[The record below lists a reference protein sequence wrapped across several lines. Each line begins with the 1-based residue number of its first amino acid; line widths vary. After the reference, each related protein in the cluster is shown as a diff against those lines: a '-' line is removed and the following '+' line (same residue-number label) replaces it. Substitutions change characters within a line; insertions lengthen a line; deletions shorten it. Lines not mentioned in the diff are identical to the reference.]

1 MLKQL
6 YWCYNYYSR
15 LFQQCIFYSTSDLPG
30 NVLTSDDLR
39 LLLEELVDVV
49 ILFYPLGLQLKVR
62 TEILDSIQAQ
72 FSDPTL
78 QLREVLKFW
87 LTTADKPSWK
97 TLTDALRS
105 RSVGASHDQSASVL
119 ADNLKAKYC
128 LLEDM
133 QESKC

>member
-1 MLKQL
+1 M
-6 YWCYNYYSR
+6 
-15 LFQQCIFYSTSDLPG
+15 
-30 NVLTSDDLR
+30 
-39 LLLEELVDVV
+39 DVV

-105 RSVGASHDQSASVL
+105 RSVGGSHDQSASVL

-128 LLEDM
+128 LVEDM
-133 QESKC
+133 QESKR